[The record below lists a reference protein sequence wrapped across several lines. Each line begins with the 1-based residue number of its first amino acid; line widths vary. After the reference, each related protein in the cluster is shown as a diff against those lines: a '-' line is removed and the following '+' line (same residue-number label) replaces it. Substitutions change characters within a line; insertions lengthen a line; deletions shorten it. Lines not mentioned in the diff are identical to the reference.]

1 MERNFGTRRNL
12 DAGRELKQ
20 INLGCYSAKSRSIES
35 VISHMMAQCAGN
47 WPHPQWGINPNAASQ
62 GLE

>member
-1 MERNFGTRRNL
+1 MERNFGTRRDL
-12 DAGRELKQ
+12 DAGGELKQ

-47 WPHPQWGINPNAASQ
+47 RPHFAAGNQS
-62 GLE
+62 